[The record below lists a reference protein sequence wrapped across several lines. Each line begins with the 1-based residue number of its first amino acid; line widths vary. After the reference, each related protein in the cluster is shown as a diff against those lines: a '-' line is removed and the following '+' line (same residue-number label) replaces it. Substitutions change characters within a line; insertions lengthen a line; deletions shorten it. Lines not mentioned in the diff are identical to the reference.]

1 LQEGRKRV
9 LRAIE
14 KEKKKL
20 DGSLKRYYP
29 EKSFQKPTKEDLEKE
44 LILSKELLEKVKGK
58 YSSKVE
64 KEVHL
69 LEEVVK
75 PDRKIVSFADPDA
88 RFGRKTDTK
97 KFAGYKAHI
106 VEDESGIV
114 TSCET
119 LKGDE
124 NEGEE
129 NNFERLLQKEDKKG
143 LVSEAVVC
151 DALYDSFSNRFNVE
165 KRKME
170 HYIPEKR
177 KNKKL
182 SGFIYSKEEDK
193 LICQKGYT
201 SIGKVRQEDG
211 YLYYFSSDICSICDR
226 KRECI
231 KDKNRARVYVS
242 DSHLLYLRE
251 DPEKRKKAQKI
262 RKRIEAKFGEA
273 KKHYGMVRARYRGR
287 WRVAIQ
293 VFMSFIVMNLKRA
306 VKLLKIREESVR
318 LAFSSG

>member
-1 LQEGRKRV
+1 M
-9 LRAIE
+9 
-14 KEKKKL
+14 
-20 DGSLKRYYP
+20 
-29 EKSFQKPTKEDLEKE
+29 
-44 LILSKELLEKVKGK
+44 
-58 YSSKVE
+58 

-97 KFAGYKAHI
+97 KFVGYKAHI

>member
-1 LQEGRKRV
+1 LQ
-9 LRAIE
+9 
-14 KEKKKL
+14 
-20 DGSLKRYYP
+20 
-29 EKSFQKPTKEDLEKE
+29 
-44 LILSKELLEKVKGK
+44 LSK
-58 YSSKVE
+58 SS
-64 KEVHL
+64 
-69 LEEVVK
+69 
-75 PDRKIVSFADPDA
+75 
-88 RFGRKTDTK
+88 
-97 KFAGYKAHI
+97 
-106 VEDESGIV
+106 
-114 TSCET
+114 
-119 LKGDE
+119 
-124 NEGEE
+124 
-129 NNFERLLQKEDKKG
+129 
-143 LVSEAVVC
+143 
-151 DALYDSFSNRFNVE
+151 
-165 KRKME
+165 
-170 HYIPEKR
+170 PEKR
-177 KNKKL
+177 KNKRL
-182 SGFIYSKEEDK
+182 SGFIYSKEKDK